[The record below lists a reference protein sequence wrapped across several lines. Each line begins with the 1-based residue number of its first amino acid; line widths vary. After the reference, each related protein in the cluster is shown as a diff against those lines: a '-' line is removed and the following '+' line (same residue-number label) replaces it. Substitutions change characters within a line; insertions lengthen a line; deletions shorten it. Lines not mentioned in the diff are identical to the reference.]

1 MNVHVS
7 GHNAHAVY
15 APSSAHRWTNCS
27 ASAEAIAS
35 LGDQEEG
42 EAAAEGTAAHEEI
55 ERVLGPLN
63 TVPDVGGGDFVAHVN
78 DVDREHDAAY
88 GVSLVVNFAK
98 QLATNSK
105 GGRFWVEQR
114 IHLTEHIWG
123 RCDVAHWDDA
133 TSTLTIVDYKNGQRA
148 VDADENEQLRIY
160 GAGSIYTH
168 KLPAKWVRYVVVQ
181 PNDWRPFVPRV
192 KQWVESA
199 DALYAWANKIAAIPL
214 GKLEFTAGEHCRDCP
229 LFGKCDASLDMLSNF
244 GAVIAGLVSP
254 EQVRPEQIAL
264 FMALEKPITDQIKKA
279 KTVWEKAALKGN
291 IPPGMKLVRTTK
303 HRTWKDEDAARVAIL
318 AAHGPDALAVPT
330 PAQVEKLGGVD
341 VETISEKPEGG
352 PALAFESDKRA
363 LWEPPSAE
371 KMFGSVVA
379 QRT

>member
-7 GHNAHAVY
+7 NHSAHAVY
-15 APSSAHRWTNCS
+15 APSSAHRWTQCT

-35 LGDQEEG
+35 LGEQEEG

-55 ERVLGPLN
+55 ERVLGQIDE
-63 TVPDVGGGDFVAHVN
+63 TWKHAWGDTGGVEAIDP
-78 DVDREHDAAY
+78 EHPAAY
-88 GVSLVVNFAK
+88 GVALVVDYVRK
-98 QLATNSK
+98 LPP
-105 GGRFWVEQR
+105 GRLWIEQR
-114 IHLTEHIWG
+114 VHLTEHIWG

-199 DALYAWANKIAAIPL
+199 DALYAWANKVAAIPL

-229 LFGKCDASLDMLSNF
+229 LFGKCGASLDMLSNF

-303 HRTWKDEDAARVAIL
+303 HRAWIDEDAARAAIL
-318 AAHGPDALAVPT
+318 AAHGPDVLAVPT

-341 VETISEKPEGG
+341 VETLSEKPEGG

-371 KMFGSVVA
+371 KMFAGVVA
-379 QRT
+379 R